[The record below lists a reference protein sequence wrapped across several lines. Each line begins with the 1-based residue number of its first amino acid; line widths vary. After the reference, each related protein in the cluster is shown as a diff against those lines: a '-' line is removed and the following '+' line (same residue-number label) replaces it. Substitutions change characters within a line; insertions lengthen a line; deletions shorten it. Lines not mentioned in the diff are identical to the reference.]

1 MQLPQNTRKR
11 FVKSVKL
18 LSFTAASFQAAIG
31 GAFKTLQAAH
41 SCISCT
47 KFWLICL
54 ILSSKN
60 RMEVA
65 VVDGFSHVGIYAH
78 LLKMGVVFFRESRST
93 LDIVQWVIRNRQC
106 SLPARNWHFLREVCP
121 PALLVSNQN
130 GPALDV
136 CAFLIVFAFQ
146 YWIARISTALSD
158 LQAHLSISCAV
169 SAPLH
174 VLQTLCAQLHRTWCW
189 RSGWHLFA
197 IDVIDCNGMY
207 NGNDSGW
214 DLHSPKVICQDSASD
229 LI

>member
-1 MQLPQNTRKR
+1 MQLPQNTRTW

-78 LLKMGVVFFRESRST
+78 LLKMGVVSFRESRST
-93 LDIVQWVIRNRQC
+93 LDIVQWVT
-106 SLPARNWHFLREVCP
+106 

-130 GPALDV
+130 GPAADAR
-136 CAFLIVFAFQ
+136 AFLIVFAFQ

-197 IDVIDCNGMY
+197 IDVIDCNVMY

-214 DLHSPKVICQDSASD
+214 DLHSPKVICQDSSIWSH
-229 LI
+229 LNPH